1 MVTGK
6 TSMMH
11 SNMVDPLP
19 QPVFPQGMKPEDF
32 GAAVERR
39 RRAVDRCNC
48 QSLSIDMQFT
58 LDTIEAGQPQLY
70 IVDRHPGSIWLTDL
84 NGCVCQL
91 IVNATNRPDLGG
103 SNKHTLRLSLY
114 NKHDIEP
121 MLGQCW
127 ADVLDGGP
135 TLSET
140 FTQCGMMVGQRRRQ
154 CTNIIP
160 TLRHVRD
167 LSGSKDLLQ

>member
-1 MVTGK
+1 MLGRQSSLYNVWYFIFVRWLFWTEEMVTGK

-103 SNKHTLRLSLY
+103 SNKLTLRLGLY
-114 NKHDIEP
+114 NKHET
-121 MLGQCW
+121 LNQCW
-127 ADVLDGGP
+127 VNVGP
-135 TLSET
+135 TS
-140 FTQCGMMVGQRRRQ
+140 
-154 CTNIIP
+154 
-160 TLRHVRD
+160 
-167 LSGSKDLLQ
+167 